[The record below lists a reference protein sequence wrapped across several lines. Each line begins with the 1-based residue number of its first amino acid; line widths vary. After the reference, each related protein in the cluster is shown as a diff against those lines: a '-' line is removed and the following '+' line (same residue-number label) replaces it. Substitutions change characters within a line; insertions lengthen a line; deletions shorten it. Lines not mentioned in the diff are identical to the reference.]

1 MKKLLMLIG
10 IFCMPMIEPITASI
24 NHSPIIENVQQEK
37 WEELGKVTL
46 KSCKDGSPFYHTLEG
61 VLYVRIIGERAFY
74 RVKIGNKFYS
84 VSVGRY
90 YINGEKYNA
99 KADSDYYFNL
109 WYPNYK

>member
-10 IFCMPMIEPITASI
+10 ISCMPMVEPITASI

-46 KSCKDGSPFYHTLEG
+46 KSCEEGSPFYHTLEG

-99 KADSDYYFNL
+99 KAGSDYYFNL
-109 WYPNYK
+109 